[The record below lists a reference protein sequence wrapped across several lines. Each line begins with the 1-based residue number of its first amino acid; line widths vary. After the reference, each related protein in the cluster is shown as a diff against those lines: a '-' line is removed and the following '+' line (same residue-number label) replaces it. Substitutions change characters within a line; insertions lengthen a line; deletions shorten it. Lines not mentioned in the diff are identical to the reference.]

1 MSSTAIFDAIVEAR
15 CDDVFAVLGLH
26 REGGIPVVRTFQPGA
41 DSVEVIGAS
50 TGATLT
56 ELQRKH
62 SAGLFA
68 GSVPEL
74 ADR

>member
-1 MSSTAIFDAIVEAR
+1 MLSTQIVDAIVQAN
-15 CDDVFAVLGLH
+15 CADVFSVLGAH
-26 REGGIPVVRTFQPGA
+26 REDGKPVVRTFQPGA